1 MTAET
6 RDNSPQ
12 LVTGSAAQ
20 NDSSRPRT
28 ATGPKWTAIP
38 RSRLGGLWVGRI
50 ASALLALLL
59 LILVL
64 QNGQSAEVSFFG
76 AHGHLPMGV
85 ALLLAAVFGI
95 LLIAL
100 PGTARIVAL
109 RILGRRRPPAV
120 ARETSP
126 MPATASPR
134 SPSPSRL
141 RPTDLPP
148 AGASANAPG
157 RTGS

>member
-20 NDSSRPRT
+20 NDPSRPRT
-28 ATGPKWTAIP
+28 PAGPKWTAIP
-38 RSRLGGLWVGRI
+38 RSRLGGLWVGGI
-50 ASALLALLL
+50 AFALLVLLL
-59 LILVL
+59 LIFVL
-64 QNGQSAEVSFFG
+64 QNGQPAEVSFFG

-100 PGTARIVAL
+100 PGTARIVQL
-109 RILGRRRPPAV
+109 RILGRRPPAV

-134 SPSPSRL
+134 SPSPSRP
-141 RPTDLPP
+141 RATDPP
-148 AGASANAPG
+148 SAGASANVPG